1 MSEASIQLARRWWP
15 VVALAAYG
23 AMMVPMAFHF
33 SDQINPDGVA
43 YLRIAGYYLSGDV
56 AKAVSGYWSPLYSW
70 LLMPWLAVGVP
81 GLVAT
86 KLLGVLLA
94 MAWVVGMA
102 LLGRRFLESAITRAL
117 LIVAAAVSVLTWSM
131 EVISPDLLLAVVLTY
146 YFYLVSDPA
155 VATRPARGFAC
166 GLLGGL
172 AYFAKAF
179 AFPFFITHFLGTVGL
194 RAWVQPG
201 LHSRKRYVAVALA
214 GMLGFLVLA
223 GPWVGVLSMKYGRLT
238 ISTAASGRNMP
249 VSVSRGAGSL
259 KAGPFPPELNLSP
272 VEPVRLT
279 AWEAPDEL
287 YARSPGATSGP
298 AHAAAGSGRLQVILA
313 NLIVIRNQLSG
324 YDYFHLAL
332 AALLGSAFVGLLRG
346 RASAAAARYLWGA
359 FTVVLYA
366 VAYLP
371 LWAREERY
379 FWPIAGL
386 LMVLTFGLAEQFV
399 RVFTR
404 DAKHGDGRRVPGG
417 RWVAL
422 AALVVAFSYAQVGS
436 HWLLYLY
443 RTPRADFGR
452 LAAQL
457 EAEAGRRGATLQG
470 PIAGNHWRYT
480 VYLAYTMNQP
490 SYGSTMTEDPALL
503 AAELSRLGVR
513 TYFVFNNEALAERLK
528 QSGGFRPLAELS
540 MIPQATPPATL
551 VAFEVPE
558 RSVGR

>member
-1 MSEASIQLARRWWP
+1 MGEASIRLARRRWP

-23 AMMVPMAFHF
+23 AIMVPMAFHF
-33 SDQINPDGVA
+33 SDLINPDGVA

-81 GLVAT
+81 GLLAT

-94 MAWVVGMA
+94 MAWVVGVA
-102 LLGRRFLESAITRAL
+102 LLGRRFLENAITRTL

-131 EVISPDLLLAVVLTY
+131 EIRADLLLAVVLTY
-146 YFYLVSDPA
+146 YFYFVSDPA
-155 VATRPARGFAC
+155 VTTRPARGFAC

-172 AYFAKAF
+172 AYLAKAF

-194 RAWVQPG
+194 RAWAQPG

-223 GPWVGVLSMKYGRLT
+223 APWVGVLFMKYGRLT
-238 ISTAASGRNMP
+238 ISTAVGPGNMP
-249 VSVSRGAGSL
+249 GSVSRGARSL
-259 KAGPFPPELNLSP
+259 EAAPFPPELTLSP
-272 VEPVRLT
+272 VEPGRLT

-287 YARSPGATSGP
+287 YARSPGATSRP
-298 AHAAAGSGRLQVILA
+298 AHAVAGSGRLQVILA
-313 NLIVIRNQLSG
+313 NLIVIRNQLSD

-346 RASAAAARYLWGA
+346 RASASAARYLWGT

-386 LMVLTFGLAEQFV
+386 LMVLTFGLVEEFV

-404 DAKHGDGRRVPGG
+404 DAEHADGRRVPGG

-436 HWLLYLY
+436 HWLLYRY
-443 RTPRADFGR
+443 QKPRANFGR

-457 EAEAGRRGATLQG
+457 EEEAGRRGATLKG
-470 PIAGNHWRYT
+470 PIAGNYWPYT

-490 SYGSTMTEDPALL
+490 SYGSTTTEDPALL

-513 TYFVFNNEALAERLK
+513 TFFVFNNEALAERLK
-528 QSGGFRPLAELS
+528 QSDGFRPLAELS

-551 VAFEVPE
+551 AAFEVPG
-558 RSVGR
+558 RSAGR